1 MLRVLKVLK
10 DTKEWLVHL
19 DYQQEILVGK
29 EYRVHKVL

>member
-1 MLRVLKVLK
+1 
-10 DTKEWLVHL
+10 VHR